1 MAITNSKKEQLG
13 MPEVI
18 AHALAN
24 EARAHRLPEGVDFQT
39 AILAV
44 TKELTMESAEHK
56 QIGNTV
62 FISHYSDD
70 HKEVYMRALNVDTAR
85 NYLENAIAYTKYLAS
100 AGVERMVSD
109 FKGEAVLHI
118 FNTIAEDYKDAGWG
132 MKVIHNAKDG
142 YRAYVVM
149 KGA

>member
-18 AHALAN
+18 THALAN
-24 EARAHRLPEGVDFQT
+24 EARANRLPEGVSFQA

-44 TKELTMESAEHK
+44 TKELTMQSAEHK

-62 FISHYSDD
+62 FIAHYSDD
-70 HKEVYMRALNVDTAR
+70 RKEVYMRALNVDTAR
-85 NYLENAIAYTKYLAS
+85 NYLDNSIEYTKYLAKQ
-100 AGVERMVSD
+100 GVERMVSD
-109 FKGEAVLHI
+109 FKGDTVLHI
-118 FNTIAEDYKDAGWG
+118 FNAIAKDYIDAGWG
-132 MKVIHNAKDG
+132 MKVVRTDNGG

-149 KGA
+149 KGK